1 MSLLTRPLATSL
13 RKLRRLIFLFLIIIY
28 GIVFSFLF
36 LHNKKSKISSLT
48 TNWFK
53 ACTRIFGIKIKVFG
67 TPLSQKT
74 LFISNHI
81 SWLDIPV
88 IGQLAAVHFLSK
100 SEVEKWPIIGWLAS
114 RSGTLYIKRGHKH
127 SSKEAVKI
135 MASTMKRGNNCLV
148 FAEGK
153 TTDGHVKK
161 FHSRL
166 VQSAIDAHAMVQPI
180 AIFYPDTHSS
190 TQHITLNENALFI
203 GDTSFGESANLIM
216 RTKNIDAEVHFLE
229 PVSSAGKTRD
239 ELTQYC
245 FEKVTE
251 AITKITATKD

>member
-1 MSLLTRPLATSL
+1 MSSL
-13 RKLRRLIFLFLIIIY
+13 IRSFRKLIRLALLFLIILY
-28 GIVFSFLF
+28 GIVFSFIF
-36 LHNKKSKISSLT
+36 LHNKNGKISFLT

-53 ACTRIFGIKIKVFG
+53 ACTRILGIQIKAVG

-100 SEVEKWPIIGWLAS
+100 SEVKKWPVIGWLAS
-114 RSGTLYIKRGHKH
+114 RSGTLYINRGHNH
-127 SSKEAVKI
+127 SSKEANAI
-135 MASTMKRGNNCLV
+135 MASTMKQGNNCLV

-166 VQSAIDAHAMVQPI
+166 VQSAINAHAMVQPV
-180 AIFYPDTHSS
+180 AIFYPSIHLS
-190 TQHITLNENALFI
+190 TQQITLDSNALFI
-203 GDTSFGESANLIM
+203 GNTSFGESANLIM
-216 RTKNIDAEVHFLE
+216 RAEKIHAEVHFLE

-245 FEKVTE
+245 FEKVVA
-251 AITKITATKD
+251 AIEKITSQKEQRG

>member
-1 MSLLTRPLATSL
+1 MSSLTRPLITSL
-13 RKLRRLIFLFLIIIY
+13 RKLRRLVFLFLIIIY

-36 LHNKKSKISSLT
+36 LHNKKGKISFLT

-53 ACTRIFGIKIKVFG
+53 ACTRILGVKIKVFG

-74 LFISNHI
+74 LFIANHI

-100 SEVEKWPIIGWLAS
+100 SEVGKWPIIGWLAS

-127 SSKEAVKI
+127 SSKEAIKI
-135 MASTMKRGNNCLV
+135 MASTMKQGNNCLV

-153 TTDGHVKK
+153 TTAAQVKK

-166 VQSAIDAHAMVQPI
+166 VQSAIDGQAMVQPV
-180 AIFYPDTHSS
+180 AIFYPSTHPS
-190 TQHITLNENALFI
+190 TQRVTLDDNALFI
-203 GDTSFGESANLIM
+203 DDTSFGESADLIM

-251 AITKITATKD
+251 AIKNIREPLN